1 MPSAGMYRW
10 ECVMSAG
17 PRPRRV
23 PLRKT
28 LPDDFI
34 PDSGRARMGPRPP
47 PFQHMA
53 NCDAKRK
60 RDERVESPP
69 SYLAVISQLKVAKI
83 RVRTGRGQNPN
94 RAALLARFVR
104 RSRNYDVGDEVSFI
118 NPSSRK
124 NYVEA
129 PTKGHVLCFPDKQR
143 HFVAVDRSR
152 TDHRRKLLSHIE
164 VVPCTDAW
172 L

>member
-1 MPSAGMYRW
+1 
-10 ECVMSAG
+10 MSAG
-17 PRPRRV
+17 PRARRV

-34 PDSGRARMGPRPP
+34 PGSGRAPMGPRPP
-47 PFQHMA
+47 PFRHKV
-53 NCDAKRK
+53 NRDAKRK

-69 SYLAVISQLKVAKI
+69 SYLAVVSQLKMARI
-83 RVRTGRGQNPN
+83 RMRTGRGQNPN

-104 RSRNYDVGDEVSFI
+104 RSRKYDVGDEVNFI

-124 NYVEA
+124 NYLEA
-129 PTKGHVLCFPDKQR
+129 PTKGHVLGFPDKQKR
-143 HFVAVDRSR
+143 FVAVDRSR